1 MKVPGNYFADFT
13 EKMTESLPERE
24 FPELVQPSLWPPK
37 INLVILKNNLLSY
50 YFYVLQH
57 KNKAFVQDNK

>member
-1 MKVPGNYFADFT
+1 MFFLTFSFCY
-13 EKMTESLPERE
+13 
-24 FPELVQPSLWPPK
+24 PPK

-57 KNKAFVQDNK
+57 KNKAFVQDNKQKTDRKHVL

>member
-1 MKVPGNYFADFT
+1 MFLSASPKCLNNFLNFSFCY
-13 EKMTESLPERE
+13 
-24 FPELVQPSLWPPK
+24 PPK